1 MGRNTRKIKIK
12 SWGYHLTLEA
22 ARCDPESIRSKS
34 TIAEFTKVLVKEIN
48 MVAFGKPRIVKFG
61 KGNQA
66 GYTMVQLIET
76 SDITAHFVDETN
88 DIYLDVFSCK
98 TFNPAVVIPIVKR
111 FFNPKKI
118 SKRFVTRQAPI
129 VDAET

>member
-1 MGRNTRKIKIK
+1 MDIKISKTK

-22 ARCDPESIRSKS
+22 AGCDPESIRSKS
-34 TIAEFTKVLVKEIN
+34 RIAEFTKALVKEIN
-48 MVAFGKPRIVKFG
+48 MVAYGKPRIVKFG
-61 KGNQA
+61 TGAQA

-98 TFNPAVVIPIVKR
+98 TFNPAVVVPIMKR
-111 FFNPKKI
+111 FFNPKKM
-118 SKRFVTRQAPI
+118 SKRFIRRQAPI
-129 VDAET
+129 VDVKA